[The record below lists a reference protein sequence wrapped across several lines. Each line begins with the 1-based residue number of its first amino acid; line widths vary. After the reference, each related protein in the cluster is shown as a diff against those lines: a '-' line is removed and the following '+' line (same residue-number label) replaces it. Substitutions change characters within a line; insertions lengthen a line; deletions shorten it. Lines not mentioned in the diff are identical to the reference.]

1 MNPILELLL
10 NKDFPALAH
19 NIGLALIT
27 ILIPVGILLL
37 GDKREFEELDKHVV
51 LDYITQSK
59 KIIGYIILIFFPFL
73 FWKSSFITGRIIEIF
88 LWAVGL
94 WSICKILQQS
104 YLWIKGNKFPLRFG
118 YLKSL
123 SEQKDME
130 ATWKSVWQTEKINSQ
145 NEKAFFD
152 IFSSKIDELL

>member
-27 ILIPVGILLL
+27 ILIPVG
-37 GDKREFEELDKHVV
+37 
-51 LDYITQSK
+51 
-59 KIIGYIILIFFPFL
+59 ILIFFPFL